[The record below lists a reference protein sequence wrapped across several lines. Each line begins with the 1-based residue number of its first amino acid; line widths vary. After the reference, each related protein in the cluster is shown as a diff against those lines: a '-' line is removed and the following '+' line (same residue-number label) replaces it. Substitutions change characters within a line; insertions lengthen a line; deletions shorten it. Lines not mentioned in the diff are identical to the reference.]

1 MLLVDAHLEAV
12 LYDYVLSTS
21 LTCLKETYDGTSHS
35 GVEIDTVEAANFPAL
50 PAVVFLFLVG
60 PLQFIVGFTTCIL
73 VLAGR
78 GRTGVLLLFSA
89 LGILSSIV
97 VL

>member
-35 GVEIDTVEAANFPAL
+35 GVEIDTVEAANFPL
-50 PAVVFLFLVG
+50 LSVGVFLLLVG
-60 PLQFIVGFTTCIL
+60 PIQFSVGISTCIL
-73 VLAGR
+73 ILAGR
-78 GRTGVLLLFSA
+78 GRTGAFLVSDL
-89 LGILSSIV
+89 
-97 VL
+97 